1 MKITGPF
8 APTPPVASQMRL
20 AEVSPAGASVNGLN
34 GPPGLASG
42 ASAAGGTFDDS
53 LGSAVT
59 RAVESLDRT
68 QKGAEL
74 EIARAVAGES
84 PDLHQ
89 TVIALQ
95 TADLQF
101 QLALQ
106 VRNKFVNAYE
116 EIMRMQV

>member
-1 MKITGPF
+1 MRP
-8 APTPPVASQMRL
+8 AEVAS
-20 AEVSPAGASVNGLN
+20 
-34 GPPGLASG
+34 SG
-42 ASAAGGTFDDS
+42 ASSAASGGTFDQS
-53 LGSAVT
+53 LGSAVS
-59 RAVESLDRT
+59 RALASLDHT
-68 QKGAEL
+68 QKGAEV

-84 PDLHQ
+84 PDLHK

-106 VRNKFVNAYE
+106 VRNKFVGAYE